1 MQSLRRVCLALVVV
15 SSAWGMLG
23 CNGGGDG
30 QTPPPSSTVTLHGRV
45 DDGTPHSPIAHA
57 QCRVVDGRGNLLGSS
72 TTDTNGRF
80 QVGLPP
86 GMETFI
92 GCHPPAFPNLVLAT
106 FVSTVGVA
114 AGQTQPETGV
124 EEISPRTTVMA
135 NILAETH
142 PADRQ
147 RRKTELLNALGGQDP
162 DLSLLAGAATALFN
176 AMLQSQ
182 ITAVDFSPLVPTSE
196 ADASGASA
204 GGGSGASA
212 GGVSGGVG
220 DGAELSPLP
229 EVLCEFTPHLQGNS
243 ALADV
248 LDGAVD
254 RPELQR
260 IASRVPQGATLGD
273 AFARLFPEGLPP
285 LVKGQPLRTRTD
297 ANGAYFLSVPPRTP
311 GFVFCAARANLALAA
326 FVRGRQGGETLTNQ
340 DVSPP
345 SAFFAAL
352 LQPLFPAQEVPTVAE
367 NFQADI
373 GELYKPRR
381 GVVRFETVQTAN
393 GLTLADTDGDGVVCS
408 FVGSPQAAAVLYPPS
423 GGAAFIATTLFKA
436 FLVEARQPAILSY
449 ADILTNILTRTDQG
463 GHPLIEVRA
472 EDLVHGGVPAA
483 RAAMVAPLLNT
494 CFDACIRED
503 LATPLPEVVRAGRIR
518 VTVRHASGTLVS
530 KAQVVVEGT
539 FPAPPAARCPSGTM
553 SGAANRLVCQT
564 DANGQVIF
572 ILFGQTTLG
581 PNPVTVT
588 ATSPDGT
595 LTRQVQT
602 ALIPPAT
609 RDISVTVGP

>member
-15 SSAWGMLG
+15 SSAWGMFG

-30 QTPPPSSTVTLHGRV
+30 QKPPPSPTVTLQGRV

-57 QCRVVDGRGNLLGSS
+57 QCQVVDVRGSLVGSS

-80 QVGLPP
+80 QVGIPP
-86 GMETFI
+86 GIETFI
-92 GCHPPAFPNLVLAT
+92 GCHPPAFPNLVLAA

-114 AGQTQPETGV
+114 AGQTRPETGL
-124 EEISPRTTVMA
+124 EEISPRTTMIA

-147 RRKTELLNALGGQDP
+147 RRKTELLNALGGQEP

-182 ITAVDFSPLVPTSE
+182 ITDVDFSPLFPTSE
-196 ADASGASA
+196 DDASGGGDGASGGSD
-204 GGGSGASA
+204 GGGSGGSD

-229 EVLCEFTPHLQGNS
+229 NILCEFTPHLQGNS

-248 LDGAVD
+248 RDGAVD

-285 LVKGQPLRTRTD
+285 LVRGQPLRTRTD
-297 ANGAYFLSVPPRTP
+297 ANGAYFLPVPPSTP
-311 GFVFCAARANLALAA
+311 GFVFCAALANLALAT
-326 FVRGRQGGETLTNQ
+326 FVRGRQGGDTLTDQ

-345 SAFFAAL
+345 SEFFAAL
-352 LQPLFPAQEVPTVAE
+352 LQSLVPAQEVPSLEE
-367 NFQADI
+367 NFLTDMGNLREPA
-373 GELYKPRR
+373 R
-381 GVVRFETVQTAN
+381 GVVRLETVQTAD
-393 GLTLADTDGDGVVCS
+393 GLTIADTDGDGVVCS
-408 FVGSPQAAAVLYPPS
+408 FVGGTQAAAVLYPPS

-463 GHPLIEVRA
+463 GNPLIEVRA
-472 EDLVHGGVPAA
+472 EELVQGGVPAA
-483 RAAMVAPLLNT
+483 RATMVAPLLNT
-494 CFDACIRED
+494 CFDVRIRQD
-503 LATPLPEVVRAGRIR
+503 LATPLRRVVRAGRIR
-518 VTVRHASGTLVS
+518 VTVRHASGTLVPN
-530 KAQVVVEGT
+530 AQVVVEGT
-539 FPAPPAARCPSGTM
+539 FPAPPAAR
-553 SGAANRLVCQT
+553 T

-572 ILFGQTTLG
+572 ALSGQTTLG
-581 PNPVTVT
+581 PDPVTVT
-588 ATSPDGT
+588 VTSPDGT

-602 ALIPPAT
+602 ALIPPTT

>member
-1 MQSLRRVCLALVVV
+1 MQSLHRVCLALVVV

-30 QTPPPSSTVTLHGRV
+30 QQPPPSPTVTLQGRV
-45 DDGTPHSPIAHA
+45 DDGTPHSPIANA
-57 QCRVVDGRGNLLGSS
+57 QCQVVDVRGSPIGSS

-80 QVGLPP
+80 QVGIPP

-114 AGQTQPETGV
+114 AGQTRPETGV
-124 EEISPRTTVMA
+124 EEISPRTTVIA

-182 ITAVDFSPLVPTSE
+182 ITAVDFTPLFPTSE
-196 ADASGASA
+196 D
-204 GGGSGASA
+204 GGSGDSDGGVSGDSD

-297 ANGAYFLSVPPRTP
+297 ANGAYFLSVPPSTP

-326 FVRGRQGGETLTNQ
+326 FVRGRQVGETLTNQ

-345 SAFFAAL
+345 SEFFAAL

-367 NFQADI
+367 NFQSDI

-381 GVVRFETVQTAN
+381 GVVRLETVQTAN
-393 GLTLADTDGDGVVCS
+393 GLNIADTNGDGVVCS
-408 FVGSPQAAAVLYPPS
+408 FVGGTQAAAVLYPPS
-423 GGAAFIATTLFKA
+423 GGAAVIATTLFKA

-463 GHPLIEVRA
+463 GHSLIEVRA

-483 RAAMVAPLLNT
+483 RAAMVTPLLNT
-494 CFDACIRED
+494 CFDVRIRQD

-530 KAQVVVEGT
+530 NAQVVVEGT
-539 FPAPPAARCPSGTM
+539 FPAPPAVRCPSGTM

-602 ALIPPAT
+602 AFIPPAT

>member
-15 SSAWGMLG
+15 SSAWGMFG
-23 CNGGGDG
+23 CNGGGGDG
-30 QTPPPSSTVTLHGRV
+30 QKPPPSPTVTLQGRV

-57 QCRVVDGRGNLLGSS
+57 QCQVVDVRGSLVGSS

-80 QVGLPP
+80 QVGIPP
-86 GMETFI
+86 GIETFI
-92 GCHPPAFPNLVLAT
+92 GCHPPAFPNLVLAA

-114 AGQTQPETGV
+114 AGQTRPETGL
-124 EEISPRTTVMA
+124 EEISPRTTMIA

-147 RRKTELLNALGGQDP
+147 RRKTELLNALGGQEP

-182 ITAVDFSPLVPTSE
+182 ITDVDFSPLFPTSE
-196 ADASGASA
+196 DDASGGDDGASGGSD
-204 GGGSGASA
+204 GGGSGGSD

-229 EVLCEFTPHLQGNS
+229 NILCEFTPHLQGNS

-248 LDGAVD
+248 RDGAVD

-285 LVKGQPLRTRTD
+285 LVRGQPLRTRTD
-297 ANGAYFLSVPPRTP
+297 ANGAYFLPVPPSTP
-311 GFVFCAARANLALAA
+311 GFVFCAALANLALAT
-326 FVRGRQGGETLTNQ
+326 FVRGRQGGDTLTDQ

-345 SAFFAAL
+345 SEFFAAL
-352 LQPLFPAQEVPTVAE
+352 LQSLVPAQEVPSLEE
-367 NFQADI
+367 NFLTDMGNLREPA
-373 GELYKPRR
+373 R
-381 GVVRFETVQTAN
+381 GVVRLETVQTAD
-393 GLTLADTDGDGVVCS
+393 GLTIADTNGDGVVCS
-408 FVGSPQAAAVLYPPS
+408 FVGGTQAAAIIYLPT

-463 GHPLIEVRA
+463 GNPLIEVRA
-472 EDLVHGGVPAA
+472 EDLVQGGVPAA
-483 RAAMVAPLLNT
+483 RATMVAPLLNT
-494 CFDACIRED
+494 CFDVRIRQD
-503 LATPLPEVVRAGRIR
+503 LATPLRRVVRAGRIR
-518 VTVRHASGTLVS
+518 VTVRHASGTLVPN
-530 KAQVVVEGT
+530 AQVVVEGT
-539 FPAPPAARCPSGTM
+539 FPAPPAAR
-553 SGAANRLVCQT
+553 T
-564 DANGQVIF
+564 DTNGQVIF
-572 ILFGQTTLG
+572 TLSGQTTLG
-581 PNPVTVT
+581 PDPVTVT
-588 ATSPDGT
+588 VTSPDGT

-602 ALIPPAT
+602 ALIPPTT